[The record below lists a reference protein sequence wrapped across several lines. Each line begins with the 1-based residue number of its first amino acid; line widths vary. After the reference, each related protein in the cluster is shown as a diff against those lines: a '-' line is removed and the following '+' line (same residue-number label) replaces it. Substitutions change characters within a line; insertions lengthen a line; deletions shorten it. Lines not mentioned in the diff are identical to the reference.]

1 MNSQDEYGS
10 FFWWLNVVA
19 NYAQIES
26 YELNKQQISNDEIMK
41 HLQEQ
46 DDELEKQDRV
56 LDEQTNKYLI
66 SILKNQ
72 EIIINLLKGGK
83 EGA

>member
-72 EIIINLLKGGK
+72 EEILKILKGGI
-83 EGA
+83 